1 MEGHE
6 ETINAVVLFYHVKD
20 KGANQLSS
28 IVIIPSSSPSWSS
41 YHLVHSDH
49 PIIYHD
55 HPIIYPILYL
65 SHLSAKACPLIAT
78 ASADKTCRIFNYS
91 NKALGEWPYD
101 GDDGDVDMMMMT
113 WRCVLLCSNRLQS
126 ISDVSWRYH
135 HRHHSVM
142 ILSIKEH
149 HIHTPPVIIIYH
161 HHLSIYHYLSPPP
174 YIYHHV
180 SSIYHHH
187 HLSFIYLSPP
197 PSIYHHH
204 HLSIYHHHHHLSFI
218 IYHHLSFTVA
228 RLVDKTGSSSSAGH
242 GNTSHSFAVTCIA
255 SHVDELNEVNYIIT
269 GGEDNVVKVR
279 TLPYST
285 LPYSTLPYSTLP
297 YSTPASLHN

>member
-1 MEGHE
+1 
-6 ETINAVVLFYHVKD
+6 
-20 KGANQLSS
+20 
-28 IVIIPSSSPSWSS
+28 
-41 YHLVHSDH
+41 
-49 PIIYHD
+49 
-55 HPIIYPILYL
+55 
-65 SHLSAKACPLIAT
+65 
-78 ASADKTCRIFNYS
+78 
-91 NKALGEWPYD
+91 
-101 GDDGDVDMMMMT
+101 
-113 WRCVLLCSNRLQS
+113 
-126 ISDVSWRYH
+126 
-135 HRHHSVM
+135 M

-149 HIHTPPVIIIYH
+149 HLHTPPVIIIYH
-161 HHLSIYHYLSPPP
+161 HHLSIYHHHLSIYHHHLSIYHHLSPPP

-197 PSIYHHH
+197 P
-204 HLSIYHHHHHLSFI
+204 SIYHHHHHLSFI

-285 LPYSTLPYSTLP
+285 LPYSTLPYST
-297 YSTPASLHN
+297 PA